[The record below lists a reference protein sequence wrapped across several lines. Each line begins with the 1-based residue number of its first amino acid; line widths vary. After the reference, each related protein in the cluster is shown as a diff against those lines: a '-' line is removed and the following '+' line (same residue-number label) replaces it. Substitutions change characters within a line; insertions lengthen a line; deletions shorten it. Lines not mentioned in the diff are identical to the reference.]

1 MAAETSLTAAV
12 QHSGT
17 AFEFAAAMKAIQLTL
32 CVLFLAAMHSR
43 AQEAVTVPDTAIL
56 WRIPE
61 TEVKSTQLWDNDTA
75 RYRYNQ
81 LKHYVQTVL
90 PYVNAATATV
100 TEVNNKLSGGI
111 RGAERRRYLA
121 GKDRALRTEFED
133 RVKSLNTTQGVL
145 LIKLIG
151 RQTGANLYDIIS
163 ETKGGLTA
171 VKWQAWAR
179 WHGINLARPYDP
191 AAEPQLERI
200 MRSLGYEL
208 PTFYAQAE

>member
-1 MAAETSLTAAV
+1 
-12 QHSGT
+12 
-17 AFEFAAAMKAIQLTL
+17 MKAALLLSIG
-32 CVLFLAAMHSR
+32 LFAFSAQSR
-43 AQEAVTVPDTAIL
+43 AQGAIAVPDTSIL

-81 LKHYVQTVL
+81 LKYYVKTVL

-100 TEVNNKLSGGI
+100 NEVDAKLASGI

-121 GKDRALRTEFED
+121 SKDRALRTEFED
-133 RVKSLNTTQGVL
+133 RVKALNTTQGVL

-151 RQTGANLYDIIS
+151 RQTGADLYHIIS

-179 WHGINLARPYDP
+179 LHGINLARPYDP

-208 PTFYAQAE
+208 PAFYAQAE

>member
-1 MAAETSLTAAV
+1 
-12 QHSGT
+12 
-17 AFEFAAAMKAIQLTL
+17 MKASL
-32 CVLFLAAMHSR
+32 LFFVGLSGFCTR
-43 AQEAVTVPDTAIL
+43 SVAQEVSVPDTAIL

-61 TEVKSTQLWDNDTA
+61 TEVKSTQLWDNDTT

-81 LKHYVQTVL
+81 LKHYVKTVL

-100 TEVNNKLSGGI
+100 NDVNAKLGSGI
-111 RGAERRRYLA
+111 KGAERRRYLA
-121 GKDRALRTEFED
+121 SKDRALRAEFED

-179 WHGINLARPYDP
+179 LHGINLARPYDP
-191 AAEPQLERI
+191 AAEPQLERV
-200 MRSLGYEL
+200 MRSLGYDL
-208 PTFYAQAE
+208 PAFYAQIDY

>member
-1 MAAETSLTAAV
+1 MKPALLFLIALSTAASV
-12 QHSGT
+12 
-17 AFEFAAAMKAIQLTL
+17 
-32 CVLFLAAMHSR
+32 R
-43 AQEAVTVPDTAIL
+43 AQGVVAVPDTAIL

-61 TEVKSTQLWDNDTA
+61 TEVKSTQLWDNDTS

-81 LKHYVQTVL
+81 LKHYVKTVL
-90 PYVNAATATV
+90 PYVVAATATV
-100 TEVNNKLSGGI
+100 NEVSTKLGSGV

-121 GKDRALRTEFED
+121 SRDRALRSEFED
-133 RVKSLNTTQGVL
+133 RVKNLNTTQGVL
-145 LIKLIG
+145 LIKLIS

-179 WHGINLARPYDP
+179 LHGINLSRPYDP
-191 AAEPQLERI
+191 SAEPQLERI

-208 PTFYAQAE
+208 PAFYAQAE